1 MTFTELEEKAKS
13 AQTLEE
19 LFDLWRKAHTVEENY
34 EETTVPETK
43 KRDKVF
49 PAIERD
55 SFIADGYVSQPDYE
69 ASAIKVL
76 FVLREANIATHR
88 ENDIPSKRTHEW
100 FYGSFIKEMA
110 DNPPKQKQ
118 KMARMAY
125 YLQHPGLPDD
135 MKKKPD
141 DEALKTALK
150 CSGYMN
156 INKRGGGATV
166 NKAVFYNYHTKYAT
180 FIIRQI
186 EIMSPDIIIEI
197 GYNGIEGLSEHA
209 LPVWH
214 TSYRMKGK
222 QRSNNPQFSSDK
234 NVDCYMKEFFE
245 RVENRDDYQSLWN
258 MLREKRAM

>member
-43 KRDKVF
+43 NRDKVF

-100 FYGSFIKEMA
+100 FYGSFIKELA

-125 YLQHPGLPDD
+125 YLQHPELSEEKRRKPDEEG
-135 MKKKPD
+135 MKK
-141 DEALKTALK
+141 ALAS
-150 CSGYMN
+150 CAYMN
-156 INKRGGGATV
+156 INKRGGSAKV
-166 NKAVFYNYHTKYAT
+166 NWTIFDNYYRTYIT
-180 FIIRQI
+180 FITK
-186 EIMSPDIIIEI
+186 EIDIIHPDTIVLI
-197 GYNGIEGLSEHA
+197 GSNDYELFDDSIK
-209 LPVWH
+209 VWH
-214 TSYRMKGK
+214 TSYRMKGVPRVGK
-222 QRSNNPQFSSDK
+222 EYGTNK
-234 NVDCYMKEFFE
+234 NIDCYMRKFFD
-245 RVENRDDYQSLWN
+245 RVKLYEQGQ
-258 MLREKRAM
+258 